1 MGSVLRSNCFAVL
14 KLAMDVAVAI
24 ACSDVEHQNAMMG
37 SEIPPRLL
45 DCLETCESDIVRE
58 RAADCVIKLTYKDV
72 LPCLGEDGEHAD
84 NRKMVLQFSHFQR
97 VISVFSICSNWGL
110 MRL

>member
-1 MGSVLRSNCFAVL
+1 MEFECLSGVVSRSNCIEVL

-24 ACSDVEHQNAMMG
+24 ACSDIEHQNAMMG

-45 DCLETCESDIVRE
+45 DCLEKCESDIVRE

-84 NRKMVLQFSHFQR
+84 VRKMVRKSHT
-97 VISVFSICSNWGL
+97 SKK
-110 MRL
+110 